1 MTPITHSDAQA
12 ERSAETRSRILDAA
26 LSEFAANGLA
36 GARTEQI
43 AVAAGVNKALL
54 YYYFESKEKMTRS
67 PRACSR
73 NRLASWQFV
82 PGKPVV

>member
-1 MTPITHSDAQA
+1 MTPHSNTEAQA

-43 AVAAGVNKALL
+43 AQSAGVNKALL
-54 YYYFESKEKMTRS
+54 YYYFESKEKLYR
-67 PRACSR
+67 R
-73 NRLASWQFV
+73 RLRWCRRGA
-82 PGKPVV
+82 